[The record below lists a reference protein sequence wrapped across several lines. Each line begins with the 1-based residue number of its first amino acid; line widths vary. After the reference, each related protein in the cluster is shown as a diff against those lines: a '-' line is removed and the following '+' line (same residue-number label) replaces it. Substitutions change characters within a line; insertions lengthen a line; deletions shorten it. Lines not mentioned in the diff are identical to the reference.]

1 MQNKTMKGFKTNK
14 SFTKR
19 IKITRKG
26 KILGR
31 KSGLDHF
38 NAKQPRRK
46 QLRQKNLRPFQMDR
60 KDIGRFMPHNH

>member
-1 MQNKTMKGFKTNK
+1 MKGFKTNK

-46 QLRQKNLRPFQMDR
+46 QLRQKNLRPFH
-60 KDIGRFMPHNH
+60 G

>member
-1 MQNKTMKGFKTNK
+1 MKGFKTNK

-19 IKITRKG
+19 IRITRKS

-46 QLRQKNLRPFQMDR
+46 QLRQKGLRPFQMDS